1 MSTILSMP
9 KVSLVLHSTFNLLL
23 VRTRVDTEMETVP
36 CGTTNYNYTNVE
48 EIVLKQVSVANC
60 VKDKSLLK
68 VKGTLYGKHAQFLEI
83 RVQPCLD
90 PTTVDNINST
100 ICANMSE

>member
-1 MSTILSMP
+1 
-9 KVSLVLHSTFNLLL
+9 
-23 VRTRVDTEMETVP
+23 MEAVP

-100 ICANMSE
+100 ICANMSEQAAFYRGVRYWIKSVAQFSGIPDQHIL